1 MSEWLM
7 ISLAIAGALVGLA
20 ALFLTLWWAAGRQQ
34 PHQQQRAKT
43 HGELDDE
50 VGASLKRHDG
60 TSSGGLSI

>member
-1 MSEWLM
+1 M
-7 ISLAIAGALVGLA
+7 ISLSIVGAVVGLA
-20 ALFLTLWWAAGRQQ
+20 ALFLTLWWAAGRQK
-34 PHQQQRAKT
+34 PYEEQRRKT